1 MRSLEQNRRVLS
13 TDMRATRQD
22 VKCRVRQAVRSL
34 LLIGCTLPLL
44 LSPERLSAQ
53 TLEEAFV
60 EAYRNNPSLNAAR
73 ALLRQTNEQAPQARG
88 GWRPT
93 ITFTGSA
100 GYTDVK
106 QASNG
111 RTLLNDSSQPRS
123 VGLQASQPVY
133 TFGRVKARVEAADAT
148 IESQRAQLFQ
158 TEQDTFVSTAT
169 AYMAVI
175 RERETLKLR
184 RDNLRS
190 LQEQLVATRERFTI
204 NDVTRT
210 DVAQAE
216 SSVAAAEANVT
227 RSEASL
233 AQAEASFARVVGFP
247 PRNLEFPD
255 MPAGLPASK
264 SMAIEAAK
272 DGNFTV
278 LSARFAEA
286 AAARQIEAAQSDLLP
301 SVDLVSS
308 LDHSENSSGGD
319 NENFAASISLRLT
332 VPLYQSGVTYSKA
345 REARENH
352 NRLRL
357 TTLDQERSATEGTES
372 AYESLRGNQSQ
383 FASLEAQIE
392 AAAIALEGVRNEASV
407 GARTVID
414 VLDAER
420 TLLNARI
427 RLVQASYDVHVA
439 SYRLLAAMGRLT
451 AQDLELPVAY
461 YDYDRHY
468 REVRSRWFGTGT
480 GENGFYGN

>member
-1 MRSLEQNRRVLS
+1 MRRRVQFCCSLAIILVS
-13 TDMRATRQD
+13 TQ
-22 VKCRVRQAVRSL
+22 V
-34 LLIGCTLPLL
+34 
-44 LSPERLSAQ
+44 SAQ
-53 TLEEAFV
+53 TLERAFV
-60 EAYRNNPSLNAAR
+60 EAYRSNPALNAAR
-73 ALLRQTNEQAPQARG
+73 ALLRQTDEQAPQARG

-93 ITFTGSA
+93 VTFTGTA

-111 RTLLNDSSQPRS
+111 RTFLNDSSHPRTL
-123 VGLQASQPVY
+123 GLQASQPLY
-133 TFGRVKARVEAADAT
+133 TFGRVEARVEAADAT

-169 AYMAVI
+169 AYMTVI
-175 RERETLKLR
+175 RERDTLKLR
-184 RDNLRS
+184 RDNLRR
-190 LQEQLVATRERFTI
+190 LQDQLVATRERFAI

-216 SSVAAAEANVT
+216 SSVASAEADVT
-227 RSEASL
+227 SSEASL
-233 AQAEASFARVVGFP
+233 AQAQASFARVVGLMP
-247 PRNLEFPD
+247 VDLTFPD
-255 MPAGLPASK
+255 MPAGLPISQESATRV
-264 SMAIEAAK
+264 AE

-278 LSARFAEA
+278 LAARFAEA
-286 AAARQIEAAQSDLLP
+286 AAARQIEAATSDLLP

-319 NENFAASISLRLT
+319 NESFAASISLRLT
-332 VPLYQSGVTYSKA
+332 VPLYQSGVSYSKA
-345 REARENH
+345 REARENY

-357 TTLDQERSATEGTES
+357 TALDNERSAVES
-372 AYESLRGNQSQ
+372 TANAYEALKGNQSQ

-420 TLLNARI
+420 ALLNARI

-439 SYRLLAAMGRLT
+439 AYRLLAAMGRLT

-468 REVRSRWFGTGT
+468 REVRSKWFGTGT
-480 GENGFYGN
+480 DEDGFYGN